1 VDPDDVEYRKSV
13 RNMSLV
19 LAAIVITAFAG
30 IFVPPYFFSAHN
42 MYVPSV
48 SEPSPFGFT
57 LHLSVNSTMVTR
69 SGTVSIAGW
78 VNSTSATIEDIN
90 ASSSWGLPQSQLWG
104 SCNAGWPIGI
114 GIMKGH
120 YTEANFSSGNLINLA
135 PLRSWCGP
143 ISGPPSSPKDF
154 VLRPHSSQ
162 ALITANG
169 SPEVWN
175 LVSYLSFSATP
186 PSKDLQLGVYTAVIA
201 DEWGDVLTMIFQ
213 VT

>member
-1 VDPDDVEYRKSV
+1 MDPDEIEYKKSV

-30 IFVPPYFFSAHN
+30 IFIPPYFFSAHN

-48 SEPSPFGFT
+48 SDQSTFGFT
-57 LHLSVNSTMVTR
+57 VHLSLNSTLVQP
-69 SGTVSIAGW
+69 SGGVLITGW
-78 VNSTSATIEDIN
+78 INSTSASIEDIN
-90 ASSSWGLPQSQLWG
+90 SSGSWGLPQSQLWG
-104 SCNAGWPIGI
+104 SCNLGWPIGI

-120 YTEANFSSGNLINLA
+120 YADANYSAGTLINVS

-143 ISGPPSSPKDF
+143 QGGTTPKDF

-162 ALITANG
+162 AVVTVNG
-169 SPEVWN
+169 SPAIWD
-175 LVSYLSFSATP
+175 LVSSLGFGGIP
-186 PSKDLQLGVYTAVIA
+186 LGIQLQPGVYTAVIA

-213 VT
+213 VA